1 MLLYII
7 HLSTILLLLSLGDN
21 KVSYHKDNIYTPQS
35 FPTPFQHP
43 VQLFPFLYLEHAS
56 RNLVSCGNGILLPY
70 CPSKVTVWMES
81 QNQLMC
87 SIANV
92 TSGLSGSGRVP
103 FRPKER

>member
-1 MLLYII
+1 MFTEVYRMHSLSASILVRDVRMLLYII

-70 CPSKVTVWMES
+70 CPSKVTV
-81 QNQLMC
+81 
-87 SIANV
+87 
-92 TSGLSGSGRVP
+92 
-103 FRPKER
+103 